1 MTQVIFEWYAPT
13 LDGPV
18 PAAGVVRI
26 QWLRRGDYAGGVRV
40 TGADYFKLTGR
51 REVEL
56 PAGDFLRIT
65 YSPQG
70 VRSWTRTV
78 LVPQDGPVLAQLM
91 PDVDPVTLDQTP
103 APAVWDVALRE
114 ERAAR
119 EELAAEV
126 SRLAAAPPAS
136 GPTIVPGLVLDTDGV
151 PAFIPG
157 APAEGLTITA
167 DTDGVPAVIST
178 REA

>member
-18 PAAGVVRI
+18 PAAGVIRI
-26 QWLRRGDYAGGVRV
+26 QWLRRGDHAEGVRV

-91 PDVDPVTLDQTP
+91 PDVDPVTLEQTP

-126 SRLAAAPPAS
+126 SRLAARRPGLAA
-136 GPTIVPGLVLDTDGV
+136 VPGLVLDTDGV
-151 PAFIPG
+151 PAFVPG

-167 DTDGVPAVIST
+167 DTDGVLAVIST
-178 REA
+178 QEA

>member
-1 MTQVIFEWYAPT
+1 MTMVVFEWYAPT
-13 LDGPV
+13 LNGPV
-18 PAAGVVRI
+18 PAAGVIHI
-26 QWLRRGDYAGGVRV
+26 QWPRRGDHAEGVRV
-40 TGADYFKLTGR
+40 TGADSFNLTGR

-78 LVPQDGPVLAQLM
+78 LVPQDGPVLAHLM
-91 PDVDPVTLDQTP
+91 PDVDPVTLEQTP

-151 PAFIPG
+151 PAFVPG
-157 APAEGLTITA
+157 APAEGLTIAA

-178 REA
+178 QEA

>member
-18 PAAGVVRI
+18 PAAGVVRL
-26 QWLRRGDYAGGVRV
+26 QWLLRGEHAGGVRV
-40 TGADYFKLTGR
+40 TGTDYFKLTGR
-51 REVEL
+51 REVQL
-56 PAGDFLRIT
+56 TAGDVLRIT

-78 LVPQDGPVLAQLM
+78 LVPQDGPVLARLL
-91 PDVDPVTLDQTP
+91 PDVDPVTLEQTT

-126 SRLAAAPPAS
+126 SRIAARRPGLA
-136 GPTIVPGLVLDTDGV
+136 TVPGLVLDTDGV
-151 PAFIPG
+151 PAFVPG

-167 DTDGVPAVIST
+167 DTDGVPAVIPT
-178 REA
+178 QEA